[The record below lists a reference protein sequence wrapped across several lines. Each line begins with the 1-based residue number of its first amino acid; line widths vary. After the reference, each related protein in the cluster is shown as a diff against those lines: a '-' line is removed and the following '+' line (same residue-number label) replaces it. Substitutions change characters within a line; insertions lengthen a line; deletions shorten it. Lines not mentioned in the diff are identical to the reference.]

1 VEVPSYDDETY
12 EANLKNDDWTR
23 EETDHLMEV
32 YRECCGKWP
41 VVSDHYSMG
50 KERSMEDLKARFYSI
65 SAKLLSLA
73 TPITSM
79 AAADYARYEIL
90 STFNASQETSR
101 KKLAEGHLY
110 RKTAEVDEETVLLG
124 ELQRIMLNQA
134 TLDNEREEL
143 RRRLDYPHASSNGY
157 QYSTSTQLT
166 SLWQTLFRA
175 DQMKKAPA
183 RLRATGNPA
192 YDGTAASTPTSAR
205 PRDSNAGLPEPAS
218 AASRRPRDS
227 LPGSAAATATSA
239 ASAVATPQ
247 SALPAELTKA
257 EQVRYGVVMQQEK
270 LSSGISFASDK
281 LSKPRIAKSTIQTEK
296 IAAILSHIGVPE
308 LIPLPTPAVIEQFE
322 QIMTKVHVL
331 LEMRKIAEKEEQ
343 ELKVRQ
349 AEAKAA

>member
-12 EANLKNDDWTR
+12 ETSLKNDDWTK
-23 EETDHLMEV
+23 EETDHLMDV
-32 YRECCGKWP
+32 YQECCGKWP
-41 VVSDHYSMG
+41 VVVDHYSMG

-79 AAADYARYEIL
+79 TAADYARYEIL

-143 RRRLDYPHASSNGY
+143 RRRLDYPHATSNGY

-192 YDGTAASTPTSAR
+192 YDGTAAATPTSAR

-218 AASRRPRDS
+218 AASRRARDS
-227 LPGSAAATATSA
+227 LPGAAGATATSA

-257 EQVRYGVVMQQEK
+257 EQIRYGVVMQQEK
-270 LSSGISFASDK
+270 LSSGVSFASDK

-349 AEAKAA
+349 AEANAV